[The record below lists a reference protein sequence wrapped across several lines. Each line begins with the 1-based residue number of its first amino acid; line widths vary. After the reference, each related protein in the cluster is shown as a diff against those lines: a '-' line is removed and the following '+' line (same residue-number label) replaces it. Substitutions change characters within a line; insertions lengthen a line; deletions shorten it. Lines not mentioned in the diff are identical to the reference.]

1 MKLQSLSNDLCALSW
16 GAFYLEDLMSK
27 DVGKSNVKMAL
38 TLGLVA
44 IAFFVSGIYMMISK
58 AGA

>member
-1 MKLQSLSNDLCALSW
+1 
-16 GAFYLEDLMSK
+16 LEGLMTK

-44 IAFFVSGIYMMISK
+44 VAFFVSGIYMMISK

>member
-1 MKLQSLSNDLCALSW
+1 MRPLVGRVLL
-16 GAFYLEDLMSK
+16 GRHMTK

-44 IAFFVSGIYMMISK
+44 VAFFVSGIYMMISK